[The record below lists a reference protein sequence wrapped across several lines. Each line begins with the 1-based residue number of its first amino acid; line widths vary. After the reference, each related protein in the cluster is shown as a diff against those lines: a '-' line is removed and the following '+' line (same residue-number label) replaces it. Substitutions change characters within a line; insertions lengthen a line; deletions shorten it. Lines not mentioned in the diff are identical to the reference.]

1 MQLFYNPNIDETTE
15 SFSFDK
21 EESKHI
27 IKVLR
32 KKDTDILFVTNG
44 LGLLLKTEITLASDN
59 KCTVKTLA
67 TEQAETSKYHLHL
80 AVAPTKMNDRYE
92 WFLEKATEIGVH
104 EITPIICDRS
114 ERKAVNQERFEKI
127 LLTAMKQSNV
137 CFLPKL
143 NEAIT
148 FKEFIKHKND
158 GLQLIAH
165 CEETNK
171 KSLKSVLKANENV
184 TLLIGPE
191 GDFSEK
197 EIALAIENNFV
208 AVSLGNTRLRTET
221 AAIVACH
228 SVVFLNESPLTP
240 TRATANWR
248 SKGGITE

>member
-1 MQLFYNPNIDETTE
+1 MQLFYNPSIDETTE

-44 LGLLLKTEITLASDN
+44 SGLLFKTEITLASDN
-59 KCTVKTLA
+59 KCTVQILEVEKK
-67 TEQAETSKYHLHL
+67 EPSKFQLHL
-80 AVAPTKMNDRYE
+80 VVAPTKMNDRYE

-114 ERKAVNQERFEKI
+114 ERKAVNKERFDKI

-137 CFLPKL
+137 LFLPKL

-148 FKEFIKHKND
+148 FKEFIKLKNES
-158 GLQLIAH
+158 LQLIAH
-165 CEETNK
+165 CEETDK
-171 KSLKSVLKANENV
+171 KSLKSVLKPNDNV

-197 EIALAIENNFV
+197 EIALALENDFV

-228 SVVFLNESPLTP
+228 SVVFVNE
-240 TRATANWR
+240 
-248 SKGGITE
+248 